1 MSAPMK
7 SMGWTTREPCASC
20 PYRIDVPPGTWH
32 PEEFENLKAQDANQF
47 GSVFGCH
54 ATRKTGPQV
63 CGGWLLDQRNRG
75 APCISLRLALM
86 TKPEAA
92 TAYEQVTDGGFE
104 LYESIE
110 EMCAAND
117 AANGRRARQ

>member
-1 MSAPMK
+1 MNDPMK

-20 PYRIDVPPGTWH
+20 PYRTDVPAGTWH

-47 GSVFGCH
+47 GAIFACH

-63 CGGWLLDQRNRG
+63 CGGWLLDQRSRG
-75 APCISLRLALM
+75 APCISLRLAM
-86 TKPEAA
+86 ATKPDAVK
-92 TAYEQVTDGGFE
+92 AYQGVTDGGSY

-110 EMCAAND
+110 AMCAANE
-117 AANGRRARQ
+117 AANE